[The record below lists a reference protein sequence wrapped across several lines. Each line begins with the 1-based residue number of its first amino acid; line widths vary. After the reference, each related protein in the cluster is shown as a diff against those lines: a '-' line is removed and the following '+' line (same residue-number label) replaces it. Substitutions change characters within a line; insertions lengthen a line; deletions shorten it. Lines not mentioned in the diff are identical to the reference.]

1 MFFDR
6 DCYEPEVITGQV
18 EALGLLLGKKK
29 NIETYY
35 KINVAEE
42 DATTEW
48 CSDRGSTWLSRI
60 VAGGAVTHNLRQ

>member
-1 MFFDR
+1 MFFDT

-18 EALGLLLGKKK
+18 ETLGLLLGEK
-29 NIETYY
+29 NIETWC

-48 CSDRGSTWLSRI
+48 CSERGSTCLDRT
-60 VAGGAVTHNLRQ
+60 VAGGAITHNLRQ